1 MNLLD
6 ETVADLKEYG
16 YTPKNVIAVGDLDE
30 GYSTWDDFALR
41 AKKINYDNRYGA
53 VEINPDLTI
62 WLDDGRFFERQEYNG
77 SELWW
82 RRSTCVPILPEKGKY
97 NILYKEE
104 E

>member
-16 YTPKNVIAVGDLDE
+16 YTPKNVIAVGDLDK

-53 VEINPDLTI
+53 VEINTDLTI
-62 WLDDGRFFERQEYNG
+62 WLDDGRFFERQEYDG
-77 SELWW
+77 FEWWW
-82 RRSTCVPILPEKGKY
+82 RLTGVPKLPKKGKY
-97 NILYKEE
+97 IILYGEE